1 MPSDSPFAPCGHLWI
16 PAVTPAMKRETEFSD
31 VQTQIRDEKEE
42 TVGHTKIALLAGAKR
57 ETPGPNAA
65 HLGQMR
71 ST

>member
-1 MPSDSPFAPCGHLWI
+1 
-16 PAVTPAMKRETEFSD
+16 MKGETEFSD

-42 TVGHTKIALLAGAKR
+42 TMGHTKIALLAGAKR